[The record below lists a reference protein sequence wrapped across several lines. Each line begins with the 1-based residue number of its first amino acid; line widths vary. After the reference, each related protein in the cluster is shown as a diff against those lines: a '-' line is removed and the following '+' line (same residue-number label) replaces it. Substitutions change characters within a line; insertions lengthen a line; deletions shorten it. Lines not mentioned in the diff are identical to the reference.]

1 MDLHTLHPKLEELF
15 KSRRVRLAYLFG
27 SQVSGRLHSES
38 DVDVAVLFDAS
49 LSPDARFDERL
60 VLIGE
65 LCRILGTDHVDL
77 AVLNEAPPLLAFE
90 VLRNGKLLYSA
101 SEDDRVEF
109 QVRTVREYEDTEP
122 LRKLLAE
129 AMEERV
135 KAGAFG
141 KRVLSEKK

>member
-1 MDLHTLHPKLEELF
+1 MDLNALRPQLEELF
-15 KSRRVRLAYLFG
+15 KSRPVRLAYLFG
-27 SQVSGRLHSES
+27 SQAVGRVHSES
-38 DVDVAVLFDAS
+38 DVDVAVLFDES

-60 VLIGE
+60 ALTGE
-65 LCRILGTDHVDL
+65 LSRLLKTDRVDL

-90 VLRNGKLLYSA
+90 VLRNGRLLYCA

-109 QVRTVREYEDTEP
+109 QVKTVREYEDTAP

-135 KAGAFG
+135 RAGAFG
-141 KRVLSEKK
+141 RRVLGEKK